1 MDPSRPDR
9 ILQEWNEVAD
19 GARRPATP
27 PRRVAMGRGTSG
39 MSLAG
44 AGFAVLALVI
54 AVVWLGRPGSNGGI
68 GSVPSTVPSPTET
81 AEVTASPSPSP
92 STEPPATPIPTVSPT
107 PSPTPAPTVVP
118 TPGPCALADLAA
130 RITLWEGAAG
140 HRIAHV
146 ELTNAGATSCT
157 LRAMDKPQLVDGK
170 GSVLID
176 GSSPAT
182 SKLLTVAP
190 GDVLQT
196 LVDADNYCGPDPVA
210 PVSIAFVQ
218 GGGGRFVA
226 TPFSPT
232 DATVPPCNGAAGSA
246 GNIAMHD
253 WAP

>member
-1 MDPSRPDR
+1 M
-9 ILQEWNEVAD
+9 
-19 GARRPATP
+19 
-27 PRRVAMGRGTSG
+27 
-39 MSLAG
+39 
-44 AGFAVLALVI
+44 
-54 AVVWLGRPGSNGGI
+54 
-68 GSVPSTVPSPTET
+68 
-81 AEVTASPSPSP
+81 TASPSPSP

-107 PSPTPAPTVVP
+107 PSPTPAPTAVP
-118 TPGPCALADLAA
+118 TPGPCDPADLAA

-196 LVDADNYCGPDPVA
+196 LVDADNYCGPDPVP